1 MIVYALT
8 CGAGHHFDAWFR
20 SSGAFD
26 RQRQDGALSCPVCGD
41 GDVRKAPMAPYIA
54 RGGDAPAVPAD
65 AAPDAQAAGPQAAST
80 PAAGPGG
87 PSAEALARLTTLMRH
102 HLEANCEDVGARFP
116 EEARRM
122 HYGESESRGIYGE
135 ASPSEASELRDEGI
149 TALPLP
155 WFVRRND

>member
-8 CGAGHHFDAWFR
+8 CGAGHHFDAWFPG
-20 SSGAFD
+20 SAAFD
-26 RQRQDGALSCPVCGD
+26 RQRQDGVLSCPVCGD
-41 GDVRKAPMAPYIA
+41 GDVRKAPMAPHIA

-65 AAPDAQAAGPQAAST
+65 AAPDPQ
-80 PAAGPGG
+80 AAGPGG

-102 HLEANCEDVGARFP
+102 HLEASCEDVGARFP

-135 ASPSEASELRDEGI
+135 ASPSEASDLRDEGI